1 MGLFDAR
8 QKAEE
13 LLRQAAADR
22 DTGIAAMGEPVA
34 DHGGVTVN
42 AVMKNGAT
50 AEAWAADSADGWSVS
65 VEKPKGR

>member
-13 LLRQAAADR
+13 LLQETAAEQG
-22 DTGIAAMGEPVA
+22 TEITAMGEPVA
-34 DHGGVTVN
+34 DHGGVIVN
-42 AVMKNGAT
+42 AATADGGT
-50 AEAWAADSADGWSVS
+50 AEAWADGADGWSVS